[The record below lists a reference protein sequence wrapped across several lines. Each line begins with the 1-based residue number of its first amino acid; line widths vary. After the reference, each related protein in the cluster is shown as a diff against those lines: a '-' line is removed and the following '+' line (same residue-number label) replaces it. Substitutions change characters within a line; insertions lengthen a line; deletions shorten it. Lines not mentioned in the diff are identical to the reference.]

1 MTITSSSSYSS
12 NNTTTATTNEQKAR
26 RHKISMI
33 KELDDIIKFTKSEEV
48 RKDLVFTRDKLL
60 DGLYEEKPQLEP
72 AKERRGKK

>member
-12 NNTTTATTNEQKAR
+12 NNTATTNEQKAR